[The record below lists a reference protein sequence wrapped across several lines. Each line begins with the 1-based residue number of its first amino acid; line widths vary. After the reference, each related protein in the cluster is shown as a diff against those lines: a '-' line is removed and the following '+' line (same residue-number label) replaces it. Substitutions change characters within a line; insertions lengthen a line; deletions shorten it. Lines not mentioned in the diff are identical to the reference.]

1 MKGTTLC
8 LILALTLS
16 TVACTPV
23 EQQARNT
30 AAALQGA
37 LGSAQQQH
45 MTECKLDATQPVC
58 VTINKAVAG
67 QNALITSVEA
77 YCGWSTTSPPQ
88 FGSATCVPVKTAEP
102 ALKTAIA
109 NATQFISELKAVIK

>member
-1 MKGTTLC
+1 MKRLALF
-8 LILALTLS
+8 LILSLTLS
-16 TVACTPV
+16 TVACSPL

-37 LGSAQQQH
+37 IGAAQAQYL
-45 MTECKLDATQPVC
+45 TACKLDATQTPC

-67 QNALITSVEA
+67 QDALVTSVEA
-77 YCGWSTTSPPQ
+77 YCGWSTSAPPQ
-88 FGSATCVPVKTAEP
+88 FGSATCVPVKSAQD

-109 NATQFISELKAVIK
+109 NANQFISELKGVIK